1 MSTFHGLEMAKQA
14 LFAQQSALYT
24 TGNNISNANT
34 KGYSRQRV
42 NFETQSPYPTAS
54 RNRPEI
60 PGQMGTGVKVGSI
73 ERVRD
78 EFLDV
83 QFRGENSKKGYW
95 ETKSK
100 ALARMEN
107 IMNETTDRGLSKSM
121 SLFWDSLQDLA
132 TNPTN
137 SGARSVVVER
147 GVALAD
153 TFNHISKSLENVR
166 SDLKSEIEST
176 ENHVNSLLNQ
186 INNINK
192 QVKEIEPHGYLP
204 NDLYDERDRLID
216 ELSGILNIEVTYEG
230 NGEGSLGTAEG
241 VATIT
246 LVGESGQSL
255 DVKLVDGAELE
266 INKMD
271 IKYSEEDHKSVKE
284 IKFGDQEPLDYTMF
298 LNETGSLNALI
309 ESYGY
314 GDEDKAKGEF
324 PEMLDDLDDMANK
337 FIEEFNEIHRRE
349 DNNGDSDDEDEG
361 KFFVGNSAG
370 DIRVRDEI
378 IEDPSNVNVNSA
390 DGVNDGETAQ
400 KLADFFDEAIEVGG
414 IEYASVNKFYESLIG
429 EMAVTVQESNKMT
442 DNTNILLS
450 QVNNQRQS
458 VSSVSLDEEMSN
470 MIKFQHAYNAAARS
484 MTSIDEMLDR
494 IINSMGLVGR

>member
-166 SDLKSEIEST
+166 SDLQAEINNKVDHT
-176 ENHVNSLLNQ
+176 NSLLKQ
-186 INNINK
+186 IHNINEQIK
-192 QVKEIEPHGYLP
+192 QIEPHGYVP
-204 NDLYDERDRLID
+204 NDLYDDRDRLID
-216 ELSGILNIEVTYEG
+216 ELSEIVNIKVDYEKTSENSSGIQDGIAVIEVAGEDGKGLGINLVEEGQYNKLSVGYEG
-230 NGEGSLGTAEG
+230 DETKGYNAVSKITIENSSENITLSSKSGSL
-241 VATIT
+241 
-246 LVGESGQSL
+246 S
-255 DVKLVDGAELE
+255 
-266 INKMD
+266 
-271 IKYSEEDHKSVKE
+271 
-284 IKFGDQEPLDYTMF
+284 
-298 LNETGSLNALI
+298 ALI
-309 ESYGY
+309 HSYGY
-314 GDEDKAKGEF
+314 TTEDGNVQGEF
-324 PEMLDDLDDMANK
+324 PQMLDDLDDMAK
-337 FIEEFNEIHRRE
+337 SFVKEFNNIHNQVNGQNFFDE
-349 DNNGDSDDEDEG
+349 DNLTADTIKVHED
-361 KFFVGNSAG
+361 
-370 DIRVRDEI
+370 I
-378 IEDPSNVNVNSA
+378 INDPEKVVVNSE
-390 DGVNDGETAQ
+390 DGVEDGKIAQ
-400 KLADFFDEAIEVGG
+400 KLADFFDDSFDIGDKNT
-414 IEYASVNKFYESLIG
+414 SVNKFYQSLVG
-429 EMAVTVQESNKMT
+429 EMGVNIQESNKMA